1 MCSWNRAGHF
11 APRLAFGPPFVEF
24 GGPAALGFGPV
35 DAPSTPADIQQVPF
49 GAQLAKRAMTN
60 IGASPAT
67 PLGRPR

>member
-35 DAPSTPADIQQVPF
+35 VAPSTPADIQQVPF

-67 PLGRPR
+67 SLGRPR